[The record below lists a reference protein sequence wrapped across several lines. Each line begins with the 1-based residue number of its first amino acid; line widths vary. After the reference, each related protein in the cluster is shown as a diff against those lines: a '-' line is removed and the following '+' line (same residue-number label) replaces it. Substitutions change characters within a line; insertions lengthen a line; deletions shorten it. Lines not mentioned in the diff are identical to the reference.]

1 MDQSA
6 QYGQV
11 DFNLPHDVVS
21 LPSKGIFYKP
31 KKESL
36 KVGFLTAS
44 DENLLMGQNTPKEGL
59 INTLLRN
66 KIYEPGFDIGQLLDT
81 DAQAILIFLRN
92 TSFGSEYN
100 VTLIDP
106 LTNKR
111 FDATILIEELNFNP
125 ILHTPN
131 DEGHFSYFLKKS
143 KKNVK
148 CKLLNLSELNIV
160 DKLKESYPNGMVVPS
175 VTKKIEMSIV
185 DIEGDKDKQNISKFI
200 NQMPISDSKDLRK
213 FLKECE
219 PSIDLN
225 RTVTAPS
232 GEKVTFELSFG
243 VEFFR
248 PFFSI

>member
-6 QYGQV
+6 QYGQM

-21 LPSKGIFYKP
+21 LPSKGMFYKP

-66 KIYEPGFDIGQLLDT
+66 KIYEPGFDIGQLLDS

-92 TSFGSEYN
+92 TSFGPEYN
-100 VTLIDP
+100 MVLIDP
-106 LTNKR
+106 LTNKQ
-111 FDATILIEELNFNP
+111 FDATILLEELNFNP
-125 ILHTPN
+125 INHTP
-131 DEGHFSYFLKKS
+131 DPEGHFSYFLKKS

-148 CKLLNLSELNIV
+148 CKLLNLSDLNVIE
-160 DKLKESYPNGMVVPS
+160 KLKDAYPNGMVVPLI
-175 VTKKIEMSIV
+175 TKRLEMSIV
-185 DIEGDKDKQNISKFI
+185 EIEGNKDRQQISNFI

-219 PSIDLN
+219 PSIDLT

-232 GEKVTFELSFG
+232 GEKVTFELTFG

-248 PFFSI
+248 PFFSV